1 MDQSENLSRKKKKYN
16 RILIIAIIAMIGV
29 MVLSGGIL
37 FRSVYR
43 ALGNF
48 ASEQISLE
56 ARSTAQMFSRVAMTK
71 VERLQY
77 IGKIIQGDTSK
88 INAVLS
94 SIQGTDESSAYGLV
108 TMDNTPVFGEKM
120 DDEELLHAKEAF
132 SGGNVLS
139 YIKGRGMLS
148 AVPVKEGSSLKYVFY
163 QLIPPELFATVANF
177 DNAPL
182 LKKSV
187 LIDPDG
193 EVVFSFKGVT
203 KEDVDFLSSSEI
215 KDYFAEMQE
224 DFSKNNAAC
233 ALRLTKTP
241 YGSCFLYEASIP
253 DTDYVLR
260 GFMTE
265 SEGAASLL
273 KIIYLIMGIF
283 TFLEIFCFLAVIF
296 LIMTHRNI
304 MRVDE
309 VVRENAR
316 AESESM
322 TKSSFL
328 ASMSHEIRT
337 PVNAVLGINE
347 MILREFDDPK
357 LTGYATNIKDA
368 GNTLLNVINDVL
380 DYSKMESG
388 KLSIVPVDYDLSEM
402 INEIYMMIR
411 TRAAEKNLDLI
422 IDVDETMPH
431 MLNGDSLRVKQCALN
446 ILTNAVKYTKRGKV
460 VFSVTYQQLPD
471 GSGNYTFSVQDT
483 GIGIKQEDMERLFI
497 PFERIDEVKNHGIE
511 GTGLGLS
518 ITQRLLKIMDS
529 SLKVSSVYG
538 EGSTFSFTV
547 RQFVLDPEPIGNFR
561 KSFEEKIEN
570 APLYHQSFTAPDAKL
585 LVIDDTDMNLFV
597 VSGLLKETKIKVDTA
612 SSGEQ
617 GLAMLKLDTYDL
629 IMIDHKMPVMDGIEV
644 LHRLRRDSS
653 NPNQHRPCI
662 ALTANA
668 MSGAR
673 EFYLKEGFEDYL
685 SKPIDSAALEKM
697 VREILPKDKI
707 ILESEP
713 EIPDPDLAKAVAALR
728 SRQDHFVRM

>member
-1 MDQSENLSRKKKKYN
+1 MDQRENLSRKKKKYN
-16 RILIIAIIAMIGV
+16 RILIGAFIAMVGV
-29 MVLSGGIL
+29 MVLSGGLL
-37 FRSVYR
+37 FRSVYN

-77 IGKIIQGDTSK
+77 IGKILEAEPAKVREILSTIQASDT
-88 INAVLS
+88 
-94 SIQGTDESSAYGLV
+94 SSAYGLV
-108 TMDNTPVFGEKM
+108 TTDNSPVFGNAM
-120 DDEELLHAKEAF
+120 DDEEFSHASAAF
-132 SGGNVLS
+132 SGENVLS

-148 AVPVKEGSSLKYVFY
+148 AVMLKGEKNQKYVFY
-163 QLIPPELFATVANF
+163 QLIDPETFSTVANF

-187 LIDPDG
+187 LVAADG
-193 EVVFSFKGVT
+193 ETVFSFKGVT
-203 KEDVDFLSSSEI
+203 KEETDFLSSPEI
-215 KDYFAEMQE
+215 KEYYSEMQD
-224 DFSKNNAAC
+224 DFSKNDTAC
-233 ALRLTKTP
+233 ALRLTNTP
-241 YGSCFLYEASIP
+241 YGSCFIYEARIP
-253 DTDYVLR
+253 QTSYVLR
-260 GFMTE
+260 GFLPE
-265 SEGAASLL
+265 KEGAASLMNIL
-273 KIIYLIMGIF
+273 YIIMGIF
-283 TFLEIFCFLAVIF
+283 TFIEVFCFLAVIF

-309 VVRENAR
+309 VVRETER
-316 AESESM
+316 AENESM

-388 KLSIVPVDYDLSEM
+388 KLNIVPVDYDLSEM

-422 IDVDETMPH
+422 IDVDETIPH

-460 VFSVTYQQLPD
+460 VFSVTYQQLQD

-518 ITQRLLKIMDS
+518 ITQRLLEIMDS

-561 KSFEEKIEN
+561 KAFEEKIEN

-653 NPNQHRPCI
+653 NPNQHKPCI

-707 ILESEP
+707 ILEREP

>member
-1 MDQSENLSRKKKKYN
+1 MDQRENLSKKKKKYN
-16 RILIIAIIAMIGV
+16 RILIIAFVGMIAIMLV
-29 MVLSGGIL
+29 SGIVL
-37 FRSVYR
+37 FRSVYT
-43 ALGNF
+43 ALGGF

-71 VERLQY
+71 LERLQY
-77 IGKIIQGDTSK
+77 IGKILENEPSK
-88 INAVLS
+88 INDILS
-94 SIQGTDESSAYGLV
+94 AIQASDQESAYGLV
-108 TMDNTPVFGEKM
+108 TMDNSPVFGEAM
-120 DDEELLHAKEAF
+120 DSEVFLSATDAFNGEDLLT
-132 SGGNVLS
+132 
-139 YIKGRGMLS
+139 YIKDRGMLS
-148 AVPVKEGSSLKYVFY
+148 AVPVKEGKSQKYVFY
-163 QLIPPELFATVANF
+163 QLIDPELFATVANF

-187 LIDPDG
+187 LVSPDG
-193 EVVFSFKGVT
+193 EIVFAFQGVT
-203 KEDVDFLSSSEI
+203 EEEIEFLSSPEI
-215 KDYFAEMQE
+215 KGDFSEMQE
-224 DFSKNNAAC
+224 SYEQNSAAC
-233 ALRLTKTP
+233 VLRSTGTA
-241 YGSCFLYEASIP
+241 YGNCFLYEAAIP
-253 DTDYVLR
+253 GTEYVLR

-265 SEGAASLL
+265 KDGAPSLMN
-273 KIIYLIMGIF
+273 IIFIVMGMF
-283 TFLEIFCFLAVIF
+283 TFLEAFCLLAVIF
-296 LIMTHRNI
+296 LIVVHRKG

-309 VVRENAR
+309 VVRENER
-316 AESESM
+316 VKSESM

-388 KLSIVPVDYDLSEM
+388 KLNIVPVDYDLSEM
-402 INEIYMMIR
+402 INEIFMMIR

-422 IDVDETMPH
+422 IDVDESMPH

-460 VFSVTYQQLPD
+460 VFSVSYQELPD
-471 GSGNYTFSVQDT
+471 AKGDYTFSVQDT
-483 GIGIKQEDMERLFI
+483 GIGIKPEDMERLFI

-518 ITQRLLKIMDS
+518 ITQRLLKIMGS

-547 RQFVLDPEPIGNFR
+547 TQFVLDAEPIGNFR
-561 KSFEEKIEN
+561 KAFEEKIEN
-570 APLYHQSFTAPDAKL
+570 APLYHQSFTAPDAKI

-597 VSGLLKETKIKVDTA
+597 VTGLLKETKIKVDTA
-612 SSGEQ
+612 SSGEK
-617 GLAMLKLDTYDL
+617 GLVMLKLDSYDL

-653 NPNQHRPCI
+653 NPNQHKPCI

-697 VREILPKDKI
+697 VRESLPKDKI
-707 ILESEP
+707 ILEREP
-713 EIPDPDLAKAVAALR
+713 EIPDPDLAKAVSTLR
-728 SRQDHFVRM
+728 SRQDHFLKM

>member
-1 MDQSENLSRKKKKYN
+1 MDQRENLSRKKKKYN
-16 RILIIAIIAMIGV
+16 RILIAAFVAMIAV
-29 MVLSGGIL
+29 MVICGLVL
-37 FRSVYR
+37 FRGVYS
-43 ALGNF
+43 ALGGF
-48 ASEQISLE
+48 ASEQISME

-71 VERLQY
+71 LERIQY
-77 IGKIIQGDTSK
+77 IGKILENSPSK
-88 INAVLS
+88 IDDVMT
-94 SIQGTDESSAYGLV
+94 SIQASDNDSIYGLV
-108 TMDNTPVFGEKM
+108 TMENVPVYGPAM
-120 DDEELLHAKEAF
+120 DDEELSHAKAAF
-132 SGGNVLS
+132 SGESAIS
-139 YIKGRGMLS
+139 YIKGRGLLS
-148 AVPVKEGSSLKYVFY
+148 AVPVKEGITQKYVFY
-163 QLIPPELFATVANF
+163 HLIAPELFATVANF

-187 LIDPDG
+187 LLSPEG
-193 EVVFSFKGVT
+193 EVVFAFQGVT
-203 KEDVDFLSSSEI
+203 EEEIEFLSSSEI
-215 KDYFAEMQE
+215 DGYFSGMQE
-224 DFSKNNAAC
+224 SLEKNSTAC
-233 ALRLTKTP
+233 ELKRTNSAFGT
-241 YGSCFLYEASIP
+241 CFLFEAAIP
-253 DTDYVLR
+253 GTEYVLR
-260 GFMTE
+260 GFLTE
-265 SEGAASLL
+265 KDGAASLMNIMF
-273 KIIYLIMGIF
+273 IIMAIF
-283 TFLEIFCFLAVIF
+283 TFLEVFCFLAVIF
-296 LIMTHRNI
+296 LILTYRKV

-316 AESESM
+316 VESENL

-388 KLSIVPVDYDLSEM
+388 RLNIVPVDYDLSEM
-402 INEIYMMIR
+402 INEIYTMIR

-422 IDVDETMPH
+422 IDVEETMPH

-460 VFSVTYQQLPD
+460 VFSVTYQELPD
-471 GSGNYTFSVQDT
+471 AKGDYTFSVQDT
-483 GIGIKQEDMERLFI
+483 GIGIRQEDMERLFI

-518 ITQRLLKIMDS
+518 ITRRLLEIMGS

-547 RQFVLDPEPIGNFR
+547 RQFVLDPEPIGDFR
-561 KSFEEKIEN
+561 KAFEEKIEN
-570 APLYHQSFTAPDAKL
+570 APLYHQSFTAPDAKI

-597 VSGLLKETKIKVDTA
+597 VAGLLKETKIKVDAA

-617 GLAMLKLDTYDL
+617 GLAMLKVDTYDL

-653 NPNQHRPCI
+653 NPNQHKPCI

-697 VREILPKDKI
+697 VREILPMDKI
-707 ILESEP
+707 ILEREP
-713 EIPDPDLAKAVAALR
+713 EIPDPDLAKAVSALR
-728 SRQDHFVRM
+728 SRQDHFLKM